1 MHHTRL
7 TRFVLLAC
15 AGLLAGCA
23 YAPGGHIDSRA
34 ESAPLDDLV
43 DIRPI
48 TPGLVRAQQPAP
60 SNADMRRL
68 SDSLLAEVEG
78 YDYRIGKGDV
88 LSIIVY
94 DHPQLTIPAGGER
107 SAAETGNVVHSD
119 GTLYYPYVGQLEV
132 VGMTVREVRDIIARR
147 LATYIAE
154 PQVEV
159 RLASFQSQQVLVTGE
174 VNQPGHQAIT
184 NIPLTILDAISQA
197 GGLNDEA
204 SWHEVTLNRDGEEY
218 RISLY
223 DMLYR
228 GELQQ
233 NRVLRSGDVLHVPD
247 NLAQHVFVMGEVGDT
262 RSLPMGRSRLSLTD
276 ALTRAG
282 GFNEGSADA
291 SGIFVIREAPAESG
305 QLATVYQLDARN
317 ATAMMLGTRFLLE
330 PNDVVYVTT
339 TPLGRWNRVIT
350 QILPSV
356 TAVYQVTRAT
366 RDVRDLRDDF

>member
-23 YAPGGHIDSRA
+23 YAPGGHIGYRA
-34 ESAPLDDLV
+34 ESAPIDDLV

-48 TPGLVRAQQPAP
+48 TPGLVRAQRPAP

-68 SDSLLAEVEG
+68 SDSLLADVEG
-78 YDYRIGKGDV
+78 YDYGIGKGDV
-88 LSIIVY
+88 LSITVY
-94 DHPQLTIPAGGER
+94 DHPELTIPAGGER
-107 SAAETGNVVHSD
+107 SAAESGNVVHND
-119 GTLYYPYVGQLEV
+119 GTIYYPYVGRLQV
-132 VGMTVREVRDIIARR
+132 VGLTVAEVRDIIARR
-147 LATYIAE
+147 LATYIAD

-159 RLASFQSQQVLVTGE
+159 QVAAFRSKKVLVTGE
-174 VNQPGHQAIT
+174 VNEPGRQPIT
-184 NIPLTILDAISQA
+184 NVPLTVLDAISQA

-204 SWHEVTLNRDGEEY
+204 SWHEVTLTRNGEEY
-218 RISLY
+218 RLSLY

-233 NRVLRSGDVLHVPD
+233 NRLLQDGDVLHVPD
-247 NLAQHVFVMGEVGDT
+247 NLGQHVFVMGEVGET
-262 RSLPMGRSRLSLTD
+262 VSLPMGRSRLSLTD

-282 GFNEGSADA
+282 GMNENSANA
-291 SGIFVIREAPAESG
+291 SGIFVIREAAAESE

-317 ATAMMLGTRFLLE
+317 ATAMMLGTRFQLE

-339 TPLGRWNRVIT
+339 TPLGRWNRIIS

-366 RDVRDLRDDF
+366 RDVTELRDDI